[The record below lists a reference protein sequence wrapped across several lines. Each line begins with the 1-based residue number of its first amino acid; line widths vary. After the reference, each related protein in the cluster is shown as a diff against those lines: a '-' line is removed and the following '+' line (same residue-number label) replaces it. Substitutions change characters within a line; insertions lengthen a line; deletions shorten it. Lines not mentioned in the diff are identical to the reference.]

1 MPGDTQPT
9 FMQTDPATPASRGSA
24 QDAHL
29 RQTGNSRFDGVDLA
43 ALALRVGTPCYTYSA
58 TAIRE
63 RIGALKAALGDLDAL
78 VCFAVKAN
86 PNIAVLQLMA
96 QAGVG
101 ADIVSAGELR
111 RALRAGIAADRIV
124 FSGVGKTVQEIDE
137 ALVAGVAR
145 FNLESRDE
153 LECLQRLA
161 REHHVIAHAA
171 VRVNPDVDAGTH
183 AKISTGKAE
192 NKFGVSMAEARRWF
206 AASDHFP
213 HVRMDGLHVH
223 IGSQIMN
230 VEPLREA
237 FARVAEF
244 RRELAAAGHAIA
256 SIDVGGGL
264 GVSYRD
270 GQDRPVT
277 PDAYV
282 AAIRAALGEFSG
294 RVVLE
299 PGRWLVAEAGVLLTR
314 VIRIKRGV
322 QSDFLVVDAAMNDL
336 VRPAMYDAWH
346 EIVPVGPATS
356 LSRAG
361 PLKTWDIVGPVCESS
376 DIFARARELPPCAPG
391 DLLMIK
397 ATGAY
402 GASMGSTFNS
412 RPLAAEVLLDNG
424 RYAIVRQRQT
434 FEDMIN
440 GERLATDW

>member
-1 MPGDTQPT
+1 
-9 FMQTDPATPASRGSA
+9 MQSDPVPPVVRASA
-24 QDAHL
+24 EDA
-29 RQTGNSRFDGVDLA
+29 RPRRAGNSRFDGVDLA
-43 ALALRVGTPCYTYSA
+43 ALALRAGTPCHAYSA
-58 TAIRE
+58 TEIRQ
-63 RIGALKAALGDLDAL
+63 RIGALKTALGDLDAL

-101 ADIVSAGELR
+101 ADIVSSGELR
-111 RALRAGIAADRIV
+111 RALRAGISADRIV
-124 FSGVGKTVQEIDE
+124 FSGVGKTIQEINE

-192 NKFGVSMAEARRWF
+192 NKFGVSLAEARRWF

-213 HVRMDGLHVH
+213 HVRIDGLHVH
-223 IGSQIMN
+223 IGSQIMS

-237 FARVAEF
+237 FARIADF
-244 RRELAAAGHAIA
+244 RRELAAAGHEIA

-264 GVSYRD
+264 GVAYRD
-270 GQDRPVT
+270 GHDHPVSAR
-277 PDAYV
+277 AYV
-282 AAIRAALGEFSG
+282 EAIRASLGDFAG
-294 RVVLE
+294 RIVLE

-314 VIRIKRGV
+314 VIRVKRGV
-322 QSDFLVVDAAMNDL
+322 ERDFLVVDAAMNDL
-336 VRPAMYDAWH
+336 LRPALYDAWH
-346 EIVPVGPATS
+346 DIVPVGPATS
-356 LSRAG
+356 VSRAA
-361 PLKTWDIVGPVCESS
+361 PLRTYDIVGPVCESS
-376 DIFARARELPPCAPG
+376 DIFARARELPACAPG

-402 GASMGSTFNS
+402 GASMASTYNS
-412 RPLAAEVLLDNG
+412 RPLASEVLLDNG
-424 RYAIVRQRQT
+424 RYSIVRRRQT
-434 FEDMIN
+434 FEEMIG
-440 GERLATDW
+440 GETLAGDWQSA